1 MMRNKSA
8 QPSVR
13 TPASPLCRSMMRPK
27 VFHGTNSITCAN
39 NVLPTFMRDSGSLNP
54 ESIANPRNQ
63 IQIVDTLKLLET
75 ILMKGLAGRIYKIN
89 RTVVIC
95 SDDSE
100 RIPHQC
106 SERDPQC
113 SEGVF
118 NILRNGQ
125 LGRGRTG
132 EERAGARCAW
142 RDRRKLPQRHRGRS

>member
-27 VFHGTNSITCAN
+27 VFHGTNSIPCAN

-89 RTVVIC
+89 RTVVLQNSAFCMQNNALIN
-95 SDDSE
+95 SDIIANAD
-100 RIPHQC
+100 
-106 SERDPQC
+106 
-113 SEGVF
+113 
-118 NILRNGQ
+118 
-125 LGRGRTG
+125 
-132 EERAGARCAW
+132 GATCKK
-142 RDRRKLPQRHRGRS
+142 KLTEA